1 MDCEQNMLVDCV
13 PHTTNECY
21 NEATQIVFIF
31 EIETKTA
38 YHQWECFQAQKGTKY
53 GVFVSSKDSP
63 EGPPLG
69 HHFTSNRRR
78 LMANC

>member
-1 MDCEQNMLVDCV
+1 MKNRRLGWCKNILMMDCEQNMLVDCV

-38 YHQWECFQAQKGTKY
+38 YHQWECFQAQKGTKCETR
-53 GVFVSSKDSP
+53 VNKTK
-63 EGPPLG
+63 L
-69 HHFTSNRRR
+69 
-78 LMANC
+78 